1 MNRLTEKYENVDLGP
16 HLPHFGY
23 NENFPQKMDP
33 VTFMCL
39 MIANFSQKNMA
50 KVMNQ
55 FLENHVIDGQTDAEL
70 MQRGLWQRRG
80 AQKYSPYCFSQPLC
94 KKRKKRNRHLYSPCM
109 VKLS

>member
-1 MNRLTEKYENVDLGP
+1 MV
-16 HLPHFGY
+16 
-23 NENFPQKMDP
+23 P

-39 MIANFSQKNMA
+39 MKANFSQKNKA

-80 AQKYSPYCFSQPLC
+80 PQKYSPYRFSQPL
-94 KKRKKRNRHLYSPCM
+94 RKKKKERKKKNQKNPDIYIIHVWSN
-109 VKLS
+109 